1 MKFVKYFL
9 VLVLFS
15 SYSQLYSQVVT
26 IEELDIA
33 HAYRH
38 SDPAFGDNMPELHDN
53 DLTTYATWK
62 VGNVNNPD
70 WGIIELYY
78 SSFVITEIQLYPK
91 YLGYPHSWDFNIF
104 IRRQYESGDG
114 TLVYTNDQYL
124 QPQEWISIPVDDV
137 PGYEVIFKGSDNTPV
152 NGTDIGFYEIKVLGR
167 YKIEY
172 INAKIFLEGPYSNGN
187 MGDPR
192 LYIPTAQPFYSLF
205 GYNGTEVIQDPNP
218 SSFITNNNVVDWV
231 LLELWRGSSPETS
244 SLFSRRAGLLR
255 SDGTI
260 IETDG
265 SSGVAMKVAGTNI
278 ENYYYLVIK
287 HRNHLSV
294 MSSEKFYLPGH

>member
-9 VLVLFS
+9 GLVLLL
-15 SYSQLYSQVVT
+15 SYSQVNSQVVT
-26 IEELDIA
+26 IEELDIL

-38 SDPAFGDNMPELHDN
+38 SDPQFGDNMPELHDN
-53 DLTTYATWK
+53 DLNTYATWK

-78 SSFVITEIQLYPK
+78 SFFVITEIQLYPK
-91 YLGYPHSWDFNIF
+91 YLGYPHSWDFNIY
-104 IRRQYESGDG
+104 IRRQFESGDG

-167 YKIEY
+167 YKVDDI
-172 INAKIFLEGPYSNGN
+172 ITKIFLEGPYENGN
-187 MGDPR
+187 MGEGR
-192 LYIPTAQPFYSLF
+192 TYIPTSQPFFSKY

-218 SSFITNNNVVDWV
+218 STFITNHKVIDWV
-231 LLELWRGSSPETS
+231 LLEIYRGTPPDNL
-244 SLFSRRAGLLR
+244 SLFSSRAALLT
-255 SDGTI
+255 SDGDV
-260 IETDG
+260 IETNG
-265 SSGVAMKVAGTNI
+265 TSAVEIKVFGDQS
-278 ENYYYLVIK
+278 YYLVI
-287 HRNHLSV
+287 RQMNHLDV
-294 MSSEKFYLPGH
+294 MSSEKIYLPGH